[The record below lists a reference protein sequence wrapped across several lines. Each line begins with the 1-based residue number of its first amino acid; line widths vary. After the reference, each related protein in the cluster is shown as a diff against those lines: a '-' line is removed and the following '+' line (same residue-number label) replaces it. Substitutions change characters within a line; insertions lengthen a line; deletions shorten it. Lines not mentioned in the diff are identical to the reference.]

1 MQTPPLERW
10 QRYPVTIGF
19 AIGAAMM
26 TAWTK
31 FAEDAAHSAPWTMT
45 DEFWMGQIWRP
56 LSSCLLHGNI
66 LHLVFNLYWLW
77 VFGAVIEEVFGSA
90 RMLLLV
96 IFLAFGSSLAQYAF
110 SGPGIGLSGVVYG
123 LFGLL
128 WALRR
133 FDRRFIHALD
143 DSTVHLLVG
152 WFFLCI
158 VATVANIMSVANVAH
173 GSGAVLGAMLGYAIG
188 EKNKHRKIGYA
199 SLIAVSMAVIFA
211 AASVGREYVNF
222 SGDVQVQKEI
232 RAYHI
237 AKKGIAAFEDR
248 DYEKAA
254 GLFSEA
260 LKLDDAEAGYWY
272 NLGLC
277 RLNLGDR
284 KKALEAFRRAAE
296 LQPDNQKYKNTLEL
310 QLPID

>member
-1 MQTPPLERW
+1 M
-10 QRYPVTIGF
+10 
-19 AIGAAMM
+19 AA
-26 TAWTK
+26 
-31 FAEDAAHSAPWTMT
+31 
-45 DEFWMGQIWRP
+45 
-56 LSSCLLHGNI
+56 
-66 LHLVFNLYWLW
+66 
-77 VFGAVIEEVFGSA
+77 
-90 RMLLLV
+90 
-96 IFLAFGSSLAQYAF
+96 
-110 SGPGIGLSGVVYG
+110 
-123 LFGLL
+123 
-128 WALRR
+128 
-133 FDRRFIHALD
+133 
-143 DSTVHLLVG
+143 
-152 WFFLCI
+152 
-158 VATVANIMSVANVAH
+158 
-173 GSGAVLGAMLGYAIG
+173 
-188 EKNKHRKIGYA
+188 
-199 SLIAVSMAVIFA
+199 IFA
-211 AASVGREYVNF
+211 AASVGREYINF